1 MLRHGSLD
9 TTEQMVEY
17 NYEPVPG
24 DQVTMLTIY
33 KIDND
38 HGPEVSK
45 VLIPE
50 QDAGINY
57 ALTKEAKE
65 SAERYNNSIKRITA
79 FTKRKVALTKAL
91 KSGQDTSSL
100 EEKIEEFD
108 HSLNIAETE
117 KAKALA
123 KLNILREGGLPVDDY
138 MEADKPPTEASMDWE
153 EDTDDH
159 DPENQVRTYK
169 YMHSPKPN

>member
-1 MLRHGSLD
+1 M
-9 TTEQMVEY
+9 
-17 NYEPVPG
+17 
-24 DQVTMLTIY
+24 
-33 KIDND
+33 
-38 HGPEVSK
+38 
-45 VLIPE
+45 LIPE

-65 SAERYNNSIKRITA
+65 SAEKYNNSVKRINA

-123 KLNILREGGLPVDDY
+123 KLNILRQGGLPVDDY
-138 MEADKPPTEASMDWE
+138 MEADKPVTEAGHGATMDWE
-153 EDTDDH
+153 DDTDDH
-159 DPENQVRTYK
+159 DPENQVRIREGLK
-169 YMHSPKPN
+169 KMLHGEGSRRPNVTL

>member
-1 MLRHGSLD
+1 MANAARFLFPDPTRESQHIKKLFVNRENELR
-9 TTEQMVEY
+9 Q
-17 NYEPVPG
+17 
-24 DQVTMLTIY
+24 
-33 KIDND
+33 
-38 HGPEVSK
+38 
-45 VLIPE
+45 
-50 QDAGINY
+50 A
-57 ALTKEAKE
+57 KEA
-65 SAERYNNSIKRITA
+65 AEQYNNSIKRITA

-138 MEADKPPTEASMDWE
+138 MEAEKPMTESGHGAAMDWE
-153 EDTDDH
+153 DDTDDH
-159 DPENQVRTYK
+159 DPENQVRMTG
-169 YMHSPKPN
+169 

>member
-9 TTEQMVEY
+9 TAEQMVEY

-24 DQVTMLTIY
+24 DQVRDEISVDSMNY
-33 KIDND
+33 EAVSK
-38 HGPEVSK
+38 VSK

-65 SAERYNNSIKRITA
+65 AAEKYNNSIKRITA

-138 MEADKPPTEASMDWE
+138 MEAEKPMTESGHGAAMDWE
-153 EDTDDH
+153 DDTDDH
-159 DPENQVRTYK
+159 DPENQVRMTG
-169 YMHSPKPN
+169 